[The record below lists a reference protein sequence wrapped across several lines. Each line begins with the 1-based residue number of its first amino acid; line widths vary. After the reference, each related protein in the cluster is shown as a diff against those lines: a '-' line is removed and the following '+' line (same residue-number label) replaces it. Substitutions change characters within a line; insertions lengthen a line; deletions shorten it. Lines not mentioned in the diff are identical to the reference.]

1 MMTLTPEQKLKLANL
16 VRDNKE
22 VLFGKYSPIIT
33 KVAKNKAWENIYQD
47 MIAVGAAIKN
57 ASHLRKV

>member
-1 MMTLTPEQKLKLANL
+1 MTLTPEQKLKLANL

-33 KVAKNKAWENIYQD
+33 KVAKNKVALNSEI
-47 MIAVGAAIKN
+47 
-57 ASHLRKV
+57 H

>member
-1 MMTLTPEQKLKLANL
+1 MMTLTLEQKLKLANL

-33 KVAKNKAWENIYQD
+33 KVAKNKAWENI
-47 MIAVGAAIKN
+47 
-57 ASHLRKV
+57 